1 MTGKMTT
8 TVHPNGDFV
17 AVELTW
23 GAEKYKHPP
32 TKSFMLSR
40 EEFQDF
46 AGVIAK
52 AADSMKGGD
61 R

>member
-8 TVHPNGDFV
+8 SVHPNGDFV
-17 AVELTW
+17 TVELTW

-32 TKSFMLSR
+32 TESFTLSR

-52 AADSMKGGD
+52 AADSMAGEKP
-61 R
+61 

>member
-1 MTGKMTT
+1 MTT
-8 TVHPNGDFV
+8 SVHPNGDFV
-17 AVELTW
+17 TVELTW

-32 TKSFMLSR
+32 TESFTLSR

-52 AADSMKGGD
+52 AADSMAGEKP
-61 R
+61 